1 MRKAWRESGPEEMAE
16 TADEQEGLLREATAI
31 KLELLQS
38 ELDMAANGEGV
49 QAAGDEAAV
58 KLLAQLQVYQDQE
71 AEFLLADIANKVTCA

>member
-1 MRKAWRESGPEEMAE
+1 MAE